1 MTTTLYKNNPMGQIF
16 NGVNGLMLTKN
27 LAIWLPCIQCM
38 VSRFILAILINA
50 LIGFYRI
57 SLTYKWIIIF

>member
-1 MTTTLYKNNPMGQIF
+1 MGQIF

-27 LAIWLPCIQCM
+27 LAIWLPCIKCM